1 MNYVVSYDISDDK
14 RRKQLSDILEGYG
27 IRVNYSLFEINI
39 NEIKLKNLLLKI
51 YEIIDEKDDSVRFY
65 HICKSCENKSFEMC
79 KRVGIFEKRFS
90 NFFL

>member
-51 YEIIDEKDDSVRFY
+51 YEIVDEKEDSVRFY
-65 HICKSCENKSFEMC
+65 HICKNCENKSFEMC
-79 KRVGIFEKRFS
+79 KRGGIFEKRFS